1 MRYRHHKSKT
11 IRADVPFAVYDR
23 VIWIVLFPRRMG
35 GGREGNLHQS
45 NSCGV
50 LLDNNHVTE
59 RVTLFEMLLV
69 VTLIHPLYRFLG
81 REAFTLK

>member
-1 MRYRHHKSKT
+1 MDCAISKKE
-11 IRADVPFAVYDR
+11 
-23 VIWIVLFPRRMG
+23 G
-35 GGREGNLHQS
+35 GGGEGNLHQS

-50 LLDNNHVTE
+50 FLDNNHVTE

-81 REAFTLK
+81 REAKSLAWLQ

>member
-1 MRYRHHKSKT
+1 MDCAISKKE
-11 IRADVPFAVYDR
+11 
-23 VIWIVLFPRRMG
+23 G

-45 NSCGV
+45 NSCRV

-81 REAFTLK
+81 REAKSLAWLQ